1 MKKSK
6 LFKVAGAAAMEAQ
19 KDKSFFDKVK
29 AFFRMLGDYKNG
41 LYKPDNK
48 NLIIGLFATLYIV
61 SPIDIIPEA
70 LFGPF
75 GLVDDFGILLFGMKY
90 FNKEIAKYIAWE
102 ASRNV
107 YQNVEDVEDAKIID

>member
-6 LFKVAGAAAMEAQ
+6 FFKVAGAAAMEAQ
-19 KDKSFFDKVK
+19 KDKSFLDKVK
-29 AFFRMLGDYKNG
+29 AFFRMLADYKKGN
-41 LYKPDNK
+41 YKPETT
-48 NLIIGLFATLYIV
+48 NLVIGFLATLYII

-90 FNKEIAKYIAWE
+90 FNKEIAKYLTWE
-102 ASRNV
+102 ASQKV
-107 YQNVEDVEDAKIID
+107 YDNIEDAKIID